1 MNNSVVIIENIIK
14 NKVVTFKNV
23 KVACR
28 VQIWEERFCQNSDKF
43 GYSFIKNDIRFMYTL

>member
-1 MNNSVVIIENIIK
+1 MNNSIVILENIIK